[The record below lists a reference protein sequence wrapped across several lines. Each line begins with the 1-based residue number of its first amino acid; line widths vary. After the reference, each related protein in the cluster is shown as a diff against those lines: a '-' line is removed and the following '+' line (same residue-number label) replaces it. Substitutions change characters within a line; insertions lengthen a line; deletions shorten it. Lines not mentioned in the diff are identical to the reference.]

1 MQSDYI
7 LIFQTFVPCLDS
19 PMYLPSKEGY
29 EKITGDIGWYV
40 HSETTFRQHHL
51 SGVTGSTI
59 FTWAKWG
66 HIKSCFSW
74 IMQRTWC
81 TADAVCMRA
90 VNTWSAVWAENPRW
104 TLPAADTK
112 PAGTELTFLLL
123 WTTQPSSPQFSTSYY
138 KPSVFLTKYYGQL
151 KLHLFDCQMMMLFL
165 QDPTRVSNSSVPAKQ
180 ETEHF
185 LPLPRFLRSCQP
197 QCSGTFESQFNS
209 CAGQRG
215 IPARQRGSSFTPILH
230 IETIYAGLQT

>member
-1 MQSDYI
+1 MKKQRHPFNSYLKLHLPTAVSSSHSFLCTRPHNLQINWVSTMQSDYI

-104 TLPAADTK
+104 MLPAADTQ

-123 WTTQPSSPQFSTSYY
+123 
-138 KPSVFLTKYYGQL
+138 
-151 KLHLFDCQMMMLFL
+151 
-165 QDPTRVSNSSVPAKQ
+165 
-180 ETEHF
+180 
-185 LPLPRFLRSCQP
+185 
-197 QCSGTFESQFNS
+197 
-209 CAGQRG
+209 
-215 IPARQRGSSFTPILH
+215 
-230 IETIYAGLQT
+230 